1 MISRSF
7 YCSAI
12 LFLAAFYAGEW
23 IVENRVTVSD
33 PQSSESNGVFTR
45 TSSNDT
51 SPVNQPV
58 SVDTSVQPVILG
70 LPWKEKMLSFFSSKE
85 CVRASPIVQP
95 PHLLGQMFILL
106 GVQKGGTKAIHTFLQ
121 KHPDFVSRCSNKSHT
136 TELFFFNNASLMYA
150 PIIDQTEQQIQYANH
165 IQARCPVATEILLND
180 TRKMYL
186 DDTPLYI
193 QDSDS
198 IPQLLNCVMPKAK
211 LMAVL
216 RNPSDRAFSHY
227 NFYLDYGF
235 CREMSFDEWVDTNI
249 KALVEFGIV
258 NATDPYEELLAWQ
271 RYNLDTTI
279 KGNRRCETFVTRGL
293 YVIQLLHYMTALEAS
308 GRPLSD
314 IHVVHSQ
321 DLQGDQRQAVYSNML
336 SFLGLENHTLNYTGS
351 VHKTIYQTAMNE
363 STRVKLDAFFQPY
376 NQRLY
381 ELLNWNPIW
390 N

>member
-12 LFLAAFYAGEW
+12 LLLAAFYAGEW
-23 IVENRVTVSD
+23 VVENLVIVPD
-33 PQSSESNGVFTR
+33 PQSSESNGVATLR
-45 TSSNDT
+45 SNNDALPT
-51 SPVNQPV
+51 TQSD
-58 SVDTSVQPVILG
+58 SVGPTLQPVILG
-70 LPWKEKMLSFFSSKE
+70 LSWKEKMLSFFSSKE
-85 CVRASPIVQP
+85 CIRASPIVQA
-95 PHLLGQMFILL
+95 PHMLEQMFILL

-136 TELFFFNNASLMYA
+136 TELFFFNNLSLMTA
-150 PIIDQTEQQIQYANH
+150 PIINQTEQQIQYANH
-165 IQARCPVATEILLND
+165 IQARCPVATESLLND

-216 RNPSDRAFSHY
+216 RNPTDRAFSHY
-227 NFYLDYGF
+227 NFYLDYGD
-235 CREMSFDEWVDTNI
+235 CREKPFDEWVDINI
-249 KALVEFGIV
+249 KALVDLGVV

-271 RYNLDTTI
+271 RYNQDTFI
-279 KGNRRCETFVTRGL
+279 KRNRRCETFVARGL

-321 DLQGDQRQAVYSNML
+321 DLQGDQRQVVYEEILN
-336 SFLGLENHTLNYTGS
+336 FLGLANHTLEYTGS
-351 VHKTIYQTAMNE
+351 VHKTTYQTSMNE
-363 STRVKLDAFFQPY
+363 TTRVKLDNFFQPY

-381 ELLNWNPIW
+381 ELLHWNPIW